1 MWKRLA
7 FAIDAPPIIAYSAS
21 VEIRAEPAP
30 YVAFLP
36 HFLGAGSTPM
46 TERPIAE
53 KLFDGSPAFLHNR
66 RFTGSAGSARGGRG
80 SGRGGSHGSLLG
92 CPCFDDSYSHRSN
105 CNASEY
111 YINSL
116 TLL

>member
-80 SGRGGSHGSLLG
+80 SGTALAYE
-92 CPCFDDSYSHRSN
+92 DDVDEADGEYSDD
-105 CNASEY
+105 A
-111 YINSL
+111 NSAFNM
-116 TLL
+116 